1 MYSEKMSVDLE
12 NSQGSSQ
19 DSYRESEDSPGSL
32 EDFIV
37 HSSDEE
43 ESDCDYEPSEAEF
56 TDSDDDEDSQKEL
69 LAASHLCRLCQMKIC
84 GKFEY

>member
-1 MYSEKMSVDLE
+1 MSVDLE
-12 NSQGSSQ
+12 ESQGSSQ

-32 EDFIV
+32 CDFIV
-37 HSSDEE
+37 ESSGDDSD
-43 ESDCDYEPSEAEF
+43 SDCSYEPSEAEF

-69 LAASHLCRLCQMKIC
+69 LAASHLCRLCQMQIC